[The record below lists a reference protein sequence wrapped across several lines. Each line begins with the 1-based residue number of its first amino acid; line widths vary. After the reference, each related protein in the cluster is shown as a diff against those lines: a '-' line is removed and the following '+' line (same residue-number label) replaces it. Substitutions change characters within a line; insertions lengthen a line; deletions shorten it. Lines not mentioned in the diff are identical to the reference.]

1 MRTGIRMK
9 RRISLWALIGSAV
22 ASFWVLYVI
31 ATAPNPS
38 LMHWSVLAI
47 TAPASLLGRT
57 MPLAY
62 YTFILLNGCFY
73 ALIGL
78 ATELLRKGSHLHD
91 HPTHN

>member
-1 MRTGIRMK
+1 MK
-9 RRISLWALIGSAV
+9 RRISLWALLGSSV
-22 ASFWVLYVI
+22 ASFWVLYVV
-31 ATAPNPS
+31 ATAPNSS
-38 LMHWSVLAI
+38 LTHSSILTI
-47 TAPASLLGRT
+47 TAPASLLGRS
-57 MPLAY
+57 MPQTY

>member
-1 MRTGIRMK
+1 MK
-9 RRISLWALIGSAV
+9 RRIFLWPLLGSSV

-31 ATAPNPS
+31 ATAPNLS
-38 LMHWSVLAI
+38 LMHSSVLAI
-47 TAPASLLGRT
+47 TAPASLLGRS

-62 YTFILLNGCFY
+62 YTFILNGCFY

-78 ATELLRKGSHLHD
+78 AAERLRKGSHLHD

>member
-1 MRTGIRMK
+1 MK
-9 RRISLWALIGSAV
+9 RRISLWALLGSSV
-22 ASFWVLYVI
+22 ASFWVLYAI

-38 LMHWSVLAI
+38 LTHWSVIAV
-47 TAPASLLGRT
+47 TAPACLLGRT
-57 MPLAY
+57 MPQAY

-78 ATELLRKGSHLHD
+78 AIELLRKGSYLHV

>member
-1 MRTGIRMK
+1 MK
-9 RRISLWALIGSAV
+9 RRIFLWALLGSSV

-31 ATAPNPS
+31 GTAPNPS
-38 LMHWSVLAI
+38 LTHWSIIAI
-47 TAPASLLGRT
+47 TAPASLLGRS

-78 ATELLRKGSHLHD
+78 ATELLRKGSHLHV

>member
-1 MRTGIRMK
+1 MK
-9 RRISLWALIGSAV
+9 RRISLWALIGSSV

-57 MPLAY
+57 MPLAAKY
-62 YTFILLNGCFY
+62 YTFILLNGGFY

-91 HPTHN
+91 HPTHH

>member
-1 MRTGIRMK
+1 MK
-9 RRISLWALIGSAV
+9 RRIFLWALLGSTV
-22 ASFWVLYVI
+22 ASFWVLYTI
-31 ATAPNPS
+31 ATAPNPH
-38 LMHWSVLAI
+38 LMHWSVPAI

-57 MPLAY
+57 MPMAY
-62 YTFILLNGCFY
+62 YTFILLNGCIY

>member
-1 MRTGIRMK
+1 MK
-9 RRISLWALIGSAV
+9 RRIFLWALLGSSV
-22 ASFWVLYVI
+22 ASFWVLYVFT
-31 ATAPNPS
+31 TAPNSS
-38 LMHWSVLAI
+38 LTHSSVLAI

-78 ATELLRKGSHLHD
+78 ATELLRKGSHLYD
-91 HPTHN
+91 HPSHN

>member
-1 MRTGIRMK
+1 MK
-9 RRISLWALIGSAV
+9 RRIFLWALLGSSV

-38 LMHWSVLAI
+38 LTHSSVLAI
-47 TAPASLLGRT
+47 TAPASLLGRS

-62 YTFILLNGCFY
+62 YTFILLNGCVY

>member
-1 MRTGIRMK
+1 MK
-9 RRISLWALIGSAV
+9 RRISLWALLGSSV

-31 ATAPNPS
+31 ATAPHS
-38 LMHWSVLAI
+38 TLTHSSVLAI
-47 TAPASLLGRT
+47 TAPASLLGRF
-57 MPLAY
+57 MPEAY

-78 ATELLRKGSHLHD
+78 AIELLRKGSHLHV

>member
-1 MRTGIRMK
+1 MK
-9 RRISLWALIGSAV
+9 RRISLWALLGSSV

-38 LMHWSVLAI
+38 LMHSSVLAI

-78 ATELLRKGSHLHD
+78 AAELLRKGSHLHD

>member
-1 MRTGIRMK
+1 MK
-9 RRISLWALIGSAV
+9 RRISLWALLGSSV
-22 ASFWVLYVI
+22 ASFWVLYVV
-31 ATAPNPS
+31 ATAPNSS
-38 LMHWSVLAI
+38 LTHSSVLVI

-57 MPLAY
+57 MPQAY

>member
-1 MRTGIRMK
+1 MK
-9 RRISLWALIGSAV
+9 RRISLWALIGSAA
-22 ASFWVLYVI
+22 ASFWVFYGL

-38 LMHWSVLAI
+38 LIHSSVLAI
-47 TAPASLLGRT
+47 TAPASLLSRT

-78 ATELLRKGSHLHD
+78 TAELLLQPSHIHD

>member
-1 MRTGIRMK
+1 MK
-9 RRISLWALIGSAV
+9 RRISLWALLGSSV

-31 ATAPNPS
+31 ATAPNPG
-38 LMHWSVLAI
+38 LMHSSVLAI

-57 MPLAY
+57 MPMAY

-73 ALIGL
+73 ALIGV
-78 ATELLRKGSHLHD
+78 ATELLRKGSHLHV

>member
-1 MRTGIRMK
+1 MK
-9 RRISLWALIGSAV
+9 RRIFLWALLGSSV
-22 ASFWVLYVI
+22 ASFWVLYVV
-31 ATAPNPS
+31 ATAPNSS
-38 LMHWSVLAI
+38 LTHSSVLAI

-57 MPLAY
+57 MPRAY

-78 ATELLRKGSHLHD
+78 ATELLRRGSHLHD

>member
-1 MRTGIRMK
+1 MK
-9 RRISLWALIGSAV
+9 RRIALWALIGSAV

-31 ATAPNPS
+31 ATWPHSS
-38 LMHWSVLAI
+38 LTYSSVLAI

-57 MPLAY
+57 MPQAY

-78 ATELLRKGSHLHD
+78 TTELLRKGSHLHD
-91 HPTHN
+91 HPTHT

>member
-1 MRTGIRMK
+1 MK
-9 RRISLWALIGSAV
+9 RRIFLWALLGSSV

-38 LMHWSVLAI
+38 LMHSSVLAI
-47 TAPASLLGRT
+47 TAPASLLGRS

-73 ALIGL
+73 GLIGL

>member
-1 MRTGIRMK
+1 MK

-22 ASFWVLYVI
+22 ASFWVLYGL

-38 LMHWSVLAI
+38 LMQSSALAI
-47 TAPASLLGRT
+47 TAPASFLGRT

-73 ALIGL
+73 ALLGL
-78 ATELLRKGSHLHD
+78 TAELLLQPSHIHD
-91 HPTHN
+91 RPTHN